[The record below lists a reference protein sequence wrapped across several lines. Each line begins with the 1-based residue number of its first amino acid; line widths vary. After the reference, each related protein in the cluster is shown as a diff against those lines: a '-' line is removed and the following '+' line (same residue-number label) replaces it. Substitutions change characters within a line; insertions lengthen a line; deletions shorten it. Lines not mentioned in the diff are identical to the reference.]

1 MAGPQDQPD
10 CPVGSFTLIHLHQ
23 TFAKGMHRYPDDGVG
38 LGVKFGPPSERLD
51 CDCVFLDLIC
61 PALEVLLA
69 NISQHTRRIAGTAQH
84 TGGQKPLTLLP
95 FRLQPQ
101 RDDIYILGS

>member
-1 MAGPQDQPD
+1 
-10 CPVGSFTLIHLHQ
+10 
-23 TFAKGMHRYPDDGVG
+23 
-38 LGVKFGPPSERLD
+38 
-51 CDCVFLDLIC
+51 LIC

-95 FRLQPQ
+95 FRLQQQ